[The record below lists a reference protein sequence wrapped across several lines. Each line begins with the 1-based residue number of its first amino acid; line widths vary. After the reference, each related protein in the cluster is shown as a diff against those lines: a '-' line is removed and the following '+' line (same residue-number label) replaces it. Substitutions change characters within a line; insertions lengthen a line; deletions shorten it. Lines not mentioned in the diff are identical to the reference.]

1 MSNFITQEILEKN
14 TESSSMEI
22 SNTESSSMEI
32 SNTESSSMEISN
44 METSMKTSS
53 MEVSDTETSM
63 ETYIKKYNIL
73 TSNATDIGGGKENQD
88 GYLYFRIFLKSGDEA
103 TIEGVFDGHGIN
115 GKSIANLV
123 VNETRNY
130 IYEYIDIIESDHVL
144 FFNNLISIL
153 DNKTQTKYRYQGGTT
168 ATINILLKGKI
179 YNCNCGDSDSKLF
192 SKHKN
197 LNQESDTFTDILN
210 ISKSHSPL
218 DKEEFDFIRENKPDI
233 KFIYKL
239 GNIEHPIYDEFG
251 NLNDVSNMGLVP
263 KNVNGDL
270 PTVITDSIRYLAMTR
285 SIGDGDLS
293 RKDPSICIYD
303 VSDIISS
310 EYDLCLVIASDGL
323 WDNWKDENIK
333 NFVFNETNLMTLKE
347 EDGIKKVTDLLL
359 KKNDTIGKR
368 NFGRHRDNTTIFLT
382 YLSLN

>member
-1 MSNFITQEILEKN
+1 MSNFITQETLEKN
-14 TESSSMEI
+14 STESTNMEI
-22 SNTESSSMEI
+22 SNTDT
-32 SNTESSSMEISN
+32 SNI
-44 METSMKTSS
+44 ETSSL
-53 MEVSDTETSM
+53 ETHCL
-63 ETYIKKYNIL
+63 ETYINKYNIL
-73 TSNATDIGGGKENQD
+73 SSNATDIGGGRENQD
-88 GYLYFRIFLKSGDEA
+88 GYLYFKIILKSGDEA
-103 TIEGVFDGHGIN
+103 IIEVVFDGHGIS
-115 GKSIANLV
+115 GKLIADLAV
-123 VNETRNY
+123 SESRNY
-130 IYEYIDIIESDHVL
+130 IYKNIDNFEIDHIL
-144 FFNNLISIL
+144 FFNTLISNL
-153 DNKTQTKYRYQGGTT
+153 DNKIQTKYRYEGGTT

-197 LNQESDTFTDILN
+197 LHKESDIFTDILN

-218 DKEEFDFIRENKPDI
+218 DKEEFDYIRENKPDV
-233 KFIYKL
+233 KFMYKM
-239 GNIEHPIYDEFG
+239 GNIEHPIYDESG
-251 NLNDVSNMGLVP
+251 NLNDVSNIGLVP

-293 RKDPSICIYD
+293 RKDPSICVYD
-303 VSDIISS
+303 ISDIISS

-347 EDGIKKVTDLLL
+347 ENGIKKVTDLLL

-368 NFGRHRDNTTIFLT
+368 NFGRHRDNTTLFLT
-382 YLSLN
+382 YLTLN